1 MTSGVELTPE
11 ELALALSQR
20 PRVPLTWEQQK
31 GLLEMLAWFEQ
42 QQEIAEARRLRME
55 NRWKRIPVIFGV
67 TGSLIGMLSAIAAW
81 FLKKP

>member
-1 MTSGVELTPE
+1 MTLGVELTPE

-42 QQEIAEARRLRME
+42 QQKIAEARRLRSE
-55 NRWKRIPVIFGV
+55 NIWKRVPVIFGA
-67 TGSLIGMLSAIAAW
+67 TGSLLGMASAIAAW